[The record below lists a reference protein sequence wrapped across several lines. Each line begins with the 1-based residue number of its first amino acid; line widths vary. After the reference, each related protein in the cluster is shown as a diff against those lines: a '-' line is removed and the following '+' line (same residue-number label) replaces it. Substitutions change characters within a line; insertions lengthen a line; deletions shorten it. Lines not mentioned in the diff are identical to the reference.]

1 MTDKNDFEPMER
13 LIIAYEEMLKRV
25 SHTIEQAGESTIP
38 NLKHNIEQAR
48 EKAIELGELS
58 REEAEKVAGYI
69 ERDME
74 EVAHYMGET
83 GEQLADWWQFESSLI
98 EDRLLDAFSSVADQ
112 TSLQLAKLA
121 QQAREAST
129 YHTGEITGPGTLICT
144 KCGEELHFHKA
155 GHIPPCPKCRHTEYK
170 RVLSSTDDEE
180 TAVE

>member
-1 MTDKNDFEPMER
+1 MTNKNDLEPMER
-13 LIIAYEEMLKRV
+13 LIVAYEDMLKRI
-25 SHTIEQAGESTIP
+25 SHTVEHAGEEAIP

-48 EKAIELGELS
+48 EKAVELGELS
-58 REEAEKVAGYI
+58 REEAEKVARYL

-98 EDRLLDAFSSVADQ
+98 EGRLLDAFSSIADQ
-112 TSLQLAKLA
+112 TSLELAKLA

-144 KCGEELHFHKA
+144 KCGEEIHFHKT
-155 GHIPPCPKCRHTEYK
+155 GHIPPCPKCHHTEYK
-170 RVLSSTDDEE
+170 RVMSSAEDESVDTE
-180 TAVE
+180 

>member
-1 MTDKNDFEPMER
+1 MTNKDNLEPMER
-13 LIIAYEEMLKRV
+13 LIVAYEDMLARI
-25 SHTIEQAGESTIP
+25 SHTVKHAGEATIP

-48 EKAIELGELS
+48 EKAVELEELT
-58 REEAEKVAGYI
+58 REEADKVASYL

-112 TSLQLAKLA
+112 TSLELAKLA
-121 QQAREAST
+121 QQAREASI
-129 YHTGEITGPGTLICT
+129 YHTGEITGPGTLTCT
-144 KCGEELHFHKA
+144 KCGEQLHFHKA

-170 RVLSSTDDEE
+170 RVLSSADDENLSSQ
-180 TAVE
+180 